1 MIFQCYYFTS
11 LSTCTSLERRS
22 RLDFMNDTMVC
33 DRGSVLCGESF
44 L

>member
-11 LSTCTSLERRS
+11 PSTCTSLERS